1 MGCVIPGPHSFYY
14 IHPLLMNVMRKI
26 QLVVLFAFALLQV
39 LAQKQSAV
47 AVSNAEELMPAGVSV
62 TTTRNSVTIGGKKID
77 YSAYTGYL
85 NLQNDTGKMIAKVF
99 FTYYKKEGE
108 DAGKRPVTFTFNG
121 GPGSSSVWLHMGGL
135 GPKRVLLKDDGAAS
149 GPPYQYINNE
159 YSWLDKTD
167 LVFIDPVSTG
177 YSRSAPGEN
186 PKQFHG
192 YLEDIS
198 SMGSFVRHFLSRY
211 ERWGSPKYLAGESY
225 GTTRAAGLSKYL
237 QDRHRIYLNGIFLIS
252 SVLNFGTND
261 YYVGN
266 DLPRAL
272 YIPSY
277 TAAAWYHKKLAP
289 ALQADLKKAL
299 KESEEFAIGAYAS
312 ALLKGGWL
320 TDAEKEAIAEK
331 MSYYTGLSKEYILQS
346 NLRVEEGRFY
356 KELRRKDGLTIG
368 RLDARFTGRDIDDV
382 AESNSFDPSF
392 ANIDGPFTATI
403 NDYFQKE
410 LNFKEEKGYN
420 IFGDV
425 YPWNYSNVQ
434 NQFLNVAESLRD
446 AMAKN
451 PALKVYVGFGYY
463 DFATP
468 YFTSK
473 YDIEHMFL
481 RPEQRKNVQTY
492 FYESGHMYY
501 IHKPSL
507 VQFKKDVDQFFDFSS
522 SNK

>member
-1 MGCVIPGPHSFYY
+1 MNMRKVLL
-14 IHPLLMNVMRKI
+14 LLMIVI
-26 QLVVLFAFALLQV
+26 TSIIGQ
-39 LAQKQSAV
+39 AQKQTATT
-47 AVSNAEELMPAGVSV
+47 APIPELEPTGVK
-62 TTTRNSVTIGGKKID
+62 TTTTKSSVTIGGKKID
-77 YSAYTGYL
+77 YTTNTGYL
-85 NLQNDTGKMIAKVF
+85 FLKNDTGKTVAKVF
-99 FTYYKKEGE
+99 FTYYKKDGE
-108 DAGKRPVTFTFNG
+108 ESGKRPVTFTFNG

-135 GPKRVLLKDDGAAS
+135 GPKRVVLNDEGVS
-149 GPPYQYINNE
+149 VGPPYQYINNE

-177 YSRSAPGEN
+177 YSRAAPGES

-192 YLEDIS
+192 YVEDIS
-198 SMGSFVRHFLSRY
+198 SMGSFIRHFLARY
-211 ERWGSPKYLAGESY
+211 ERWGSPKFLAGESY
-225 GTTRAAGLSKYL
+225 GTTRAAGLSKFL
-237 QDRHRIYLNGIFLIS
+237 QDRYRIYLNGIFLIS
-252 SVLNFGTND
+252 AVLNFGTND

-289 ALQADLKKAL
+289 ALQADLQKAL
-299 KESEEFAIGAYAS
+299 KESEEFAIGPYAS
-312 ALLKGGWL
+312 ALIKGGWMS
-320 TDAEKEAIAEK
+320 ASEKEAIAEK

-346 NLRVEEGRFY
+346 NLRVEENKFY

-368 RLDARFTGRDIDDV
+368 RLDARFTGRDLDDV
-382 AESNSFDPSF
+382 GESNSFDPSF
-392 ANIDGPFTATI
+392 SNIDGPFTATI
-403 NDYFQKE
+403 NDYFQKD
-410 LNFKEEKGYN
+410 LNFKEEAGYN

-425 YPWNYSNVQ
+425 GPWNYNNVQ

-468 YFTSK
+468 YFTAK

-481 RPEQRKNVQTY
+481 RPEQRKNVHSY

-507 VQFKKDVDQFFDFSS
+507 IKFKKDVDDFFELSKG
-522 SNK
+522 N

>member
-1 MGCVIPGPHSFYY
+1 MKKISIISLFIFITTFSF
-14 IHPLLMNVMRKI
+14 
-26 QLVVLFAFALLQV
+26 
-39 LAQKQSAV
+39 AQREPV
-47 AVSNAEELMPAGVSV
+47 PAGVQTV
-62 TTTRNSVTIGGKKID
+62 ITKNSVTISGKKID
-77 YSAYTGYL
+77 YTAHTGYL
-85 NLQNDTGKMIAKVF
+85 DLNNDTGKLIAKVF
-99 FTYYKKEGE
+99 FTYYKKDGE
-108 DAGKRPVTFTFNG
+108 EAARRPLCFTFNG

-135 GPKRVLLKDDGAAS
+135 GPKRVLLQDDGTATA
-149 GPPYQYINNE
+149 PPYQYINNE

-177 YSRSAPGEN
+177 FSQAAPGEN

-192 YLEDIS
+192 YVEDIS
-198 SMGSFVRHFLSRY
+198 SVGSFIRHFLSRY
-211 ERWGSPKYLAGESY
+211 ERWGSPKFLAGESY
-225 GTTRAAGLSKYL
+225 GTTRAAGLSKFL
-237 QDRHRIYLNGIFLIS
+237 QDRYRIYINGVILIS
-252 SVLNFGTND
+252 AVLNFGSND

-289 ALQADLKKAL
+289 ALQSDLKKAL
-299 KESEEFAIGAYAS
+299 KESQEFALGEYAS

-320 TDAEKEAIAEK
+320 SDADKDKIAEK
-331 MSYYTGLSKEYILQS
+331 MSYYTGLAKDYCLKA
-346 NLRVEEGRFY
+346 NLRVEESFFY
-356 KELRRKDGLTIG
+356 KELRRTDGLTIG
-368 RLDARFTGRDIDDV
+368 RLDARFTGRDLDDIGERV
-382 AESNSFDPSF
+382 SFDPSF
-392 ANIDGPFTATI
+392 ANIDGPFTSSI

-410 LNFKEEKGYN
+410 LNFKEMKGYN
-420 IFGDV
+420 IFGSV
-425 YPWNYSNVQ
+425 SPWNYSNVQ

-451 PALKVYVGFGYY
+451 PNLKVYVGCGYY

-468 YFTSK
+468 YFTAQ

-481 RPEQRKNVQTY
+481 RPEQRRNIKFY

-507 VQFKKDVDQFFDFSS
+507 IQFKKDMDSFFEWS
-522 SNK
+522 SNVN

>member
-1 MGCVIPGPHSFYY
+1 
-14 IHPLLMNVMRKI
+14 MRKI
-26 QLVVLFAFALLQV
+26 KFFLLLILIV
-39 LAQKQSAV
+39 INISAQKTAPV
-47 AVSNAEELMPAGVSV
+47 PVSPPEELSPKGVV
-62 TTTRNSVTIGGKKID
+62 VIITHNSVLVSGKKID
-77 YSAYTGYL
+77 YTTNSGYL
-85 NLQNDTGKMIAKVF
+85 MLQNDTGKLIAKVF
-99 FTYYKKEGE
+99 FTYYKKDGE
-108 DAGKRPVTFTFNG
+108 ESSKRPITFTFNG

-135 GPKRVLLKDDGAAS
+135 GPKRVALKDDGTAS

-177 YSRSAPGEN
+177 YSRPAPGESA
-186 PKQFHG
+186 KQFHG
-192 YLEDIS
+192 YVEDIS
-198 SMGSFVRHFLSRY
+198 SMGSFINNFLSRY
-211 ERWGSPKYLAGESY
+211 QRWGSAKYLAGESY
-225 GTTRAAGLSKYL
+225 GTTRAAGLSKFL
-237 QDRHRIYLNGIFLIS
+237 QDRYRIYLNGIFLIS
-252 SVLNFGTND
+252 AVLNFGTND

-299 KESEEFAIGAYAS
+299 KESEEFALGAYAT
-312 ALLKGGWL
+312 ALLKGGWMS
-320 TDAEKEAIAEK
+320 DADKDAIAEK
-331 MSYYTGLSKEYILQS
+331 MSYYTGLSKEYCLQS

-392 ANIDGPFTATI
+392 ANIDGPFTAAI

-410 LNFKEEKGYN
+410 LNIKEENGYN

-425 YPWNYSNVQ
+425 RPWNYNNVQ

-468 YFTSK
+468 YFTAK

-481 RPEQRKNVQTY
+481 RPEQRKNVQSY

-507 VQFKKDVDQFFDFSS
+507 IQFKKDVDQFFKFSK
-522 SNK
+522 SNE

>member
-1 MGCVIPGPHSFYY
+1 MKKY
-14 IHPLLMNVMRKI
+14 ISLLSCCAITM
-26 QLVVLFAFALLQV
+26 LAA
-39 LAQKQSAV
+39 AQKAPTSPAI
-47 AVSNAEELMPAGVSV
+47 AELIPAGVEV
-62 TTTRNSVTIGGKKID
+62 TVTHNSVTVDGKKIE
-77 YSAYTGYL
+77 YTASTGYL
-85 NLQNDTGKMIAKVF
+85 NLKNDTGKLIAKVF
-99 FTYYKKEGE
+99 FTYYKKDGE
-108 DAGKRPVTFTFNG
+108 EAGTRPVTFTFNG
-121 GPGSSSVWLHMGGL
+121 GPGSSSVWLHMGGI
-135 GPKRVLLKDDGAAS
+135 GPKRVLLKDDGLATP
-149 GPPYQYINNE
+149 PPYRYINNE
-159 YSWLDKTD
+159 YTWLNKTD

-177 YSRSAPGEN
+177 FSRAAPGES

-192 YLEDIS
+192 YEEDIA
-198 SMGSFVRHFLSRY
+198 SMGSFIRHFLSRY

-252 SVLNFGTND
+252 AVLNFGTND

-289 ALQADLKKAL
+289 ALQQDLQKTL
-299 KESEEFAIGAYAS
+299 KESEQFAIGEYAT

-320 TDAEKEAIAEK
+320 TDAEKDAVATK
-331 MSYYTGLSKEYILQS
+331 MSYYTGLSKELILQS
-346 NLRVEEGRFY
+346 NLRVGEGRFW
-356 KELRRKDGLTIG
+356 KELRRSEGLTIG
-368 RLDARFTGRDIDDV
+368 RLDARFTGRDLDDAGETV
-382 AESNSFDPSF
+382 SFDPSF
-392 ANIDGPFTATI
+392 ANIDGPFTAAI

-434 NQFLNVAESLRD
+434 NQFLNVAESMRD

-451 PALKVYVGFGYY
+451 PSLKVYLGCGYY

-468 YFTSK
+468 YFTAN
-473 YDIEHMFL
+473 YDLEHMFL
-481 RPEQRKNVQTY
+481 RPEQRKNVKVH
-492 FYESGHMYY
+492 FYEAGHMYY
-501 IHKPSL
+501 INKPSL
-507 VQFKKDVDQFFDFSS
+507 VQFKKDVDAFF
-522 SNK
+522 NWANNTK

>member
-1 MGCVIPGPHSFYY
+1 
-14 IHPLLMNVMRKI
+14 MRK
-26 QLVVLFAFALLQV
+26 LFLFLLITIASLNV
-39 LAQKQSAV
+39 FSQKQAASTPTIP
-47 AVSNAEELMPAGVSV
+47 ELVPAGV
-62 TTTRNSVTIGGKKID
+62 TTTTTKNSVTIGGKKID
-77 YSAYTGYL
+77 YTTNTGYL
-85 NLQNDTGKMIAKVF
+85 FLKNDTGKTIAKVF
-99 FTYYKKEGE
+99 FTYYKKDGE
-108 DAGKRPVTFTFNG
+108 ESGKRPLTFTFNG

-135 GPKRVLLKDDGAAS
+135 GPKRVVLNDEGVS
-149 GPPYQYINNE
+149 VGPPYQYINNE

-177 YSRSAPGEN
+177 YSRAAPGES

-192 YLEDIS
+192 YVEDIS
-198 SMGSFVRHFLSRY
+198 SMGSFIRHFLARY
-211 ERWGSPKYLAGESY
+211 ERWGSPKFLAGESY
-225 GTTRAAGLSKYL
+225 GTTRAAGLSKFL
-237 QDRHRIYLNGIFLIS
+237 QDRYRIYLNGIFLIS
-252 SVLNFGTND
+252 AVLNFGTND

-289 ALQADLKKAL
+289 ALQADLQKAL
-299 KESEEFAIGAYAS
+299 KESEEFALGAYAS
-312 ALLKGGWL
+312 ALLKGGWMS
-320 TDAEKEAIAEK
+320 ASEKEAIAEK

-346 NLRVEEGRFY
+346 NLRVEENKFY

-368 RLDARFTGRDIDDV
+368 RLDARFTGRDIDD
-382 AESNSFDPSF
+382 AGESNSFDPSF

-403 NDYFQKE
+403 NDYFQKD
-410 LNFKEEKGYN
+410 LNFKEEAGYN

-425 YPWNYSNVQ
+425 GPWNYNNVQ

-446 AMAKN
+446 AMSKN

-468 YFTSK
+468 YFTAK

-481 RPEQRKNVQTY
+481 RPEQRKNVHSY

-507 VQFKKDVDQFFDFSS
+507 IKFKKDVDDFFELSKG
-522 SNK
+522 N